1 MKLRSKYFL
10 AFAAVATLAC
20 LAIGVVQAVAEYRN
34 NVAHAGELQ
43 RAEERVVATRIA
55 SYLETIA
62 MQLDDVDALPWSSGL
77 LDQHD
82 RRSELHRLLKLNP
95 AIHELRFV
103 TPAGQERDFVSRLDP
118 DRESEQRPWPLS
130 PAYLREGRP
139 ALWYGPVYFR
149 EGSTP
154 YVSIVVR
161 SMQSSD
167 ALVAEVS
174 LRYVTDLI
182 ASIRIGANGRA
193 YVVDSANRLV
203 AHPNLSLVHRNMSL
217 SELPQ
222 VVSARAHSAEELTA
236 GFTQTARSLET
247 SGDVLTSSA
256 VIGAP
261 RWLIFVEQPLDEVM
275 APVRATIYRTGMV
288 LAILLLAGILVS
300 RYMALRLT
308 RPIVDLEKGASRIAA
323 GDLAVRVSGGGDEE
337 IRSLAVE
344 FNRMAETLHRSY
356 AELEDKVHMRTRDLA
371 DAAATM
377 RAQAQEVA
385 SLNDQLQLRLAE
397 VAAKK
402 DDAERANTAKTRF
415 LAAASHD
422 LRQPLQ
428 AVSLLVEV
436 LRSRITDPDASDLAD
451 KVQASVQAL
460 ETLFVSL
467 LDISRL
473 DAGAINPNIQEFRI
487 GSLLRVIEVNFL
499 PQAIAKNLKL
509 SVVHSDAVVRS
520 DPALLE
526 RVLSNLVSNAIR
538 YTPAGR
544 VLVGCRRRG
553 ERLRVL
559 VLDTGPGIPAR
570 FKQDIFEEFFQLA
583 NPERDRSQG
592 LGLGL
597 SIVKRTA
604 DILDHALIVESEVKR
619 GSTFGIEVPLIAG
632 RSRTSTNSGASK
644 ADPNRFSNT
653 FVLVI
658 DDDKESRFAIEALCR
673 QWGCHV
679 VSAASTS
686 SALQRL
692 EEHLRAPDLIIC
704 DYRLQGEEVGLRA
717 IERVRRTLEEPIPA
731 IVVTGDTSVTVDLSR
746 HELVALMFKPINAD
760 ALWREA
766 DRLLS
771 TAIAPDFTTL
781 PGDPPIPE
789 SAAPSFR
796 QR

>member
-1 MKLRSKYFL
+1 MKLRTKYFL
-10 AFAAVATLAC
+10 AFAGVATSAC
-20 LAIGVVQAVAEYRN
+20 LAIGIVQAVAEYRS

-77 LDQHD
+77 LDRND
-82 RRSELHRLLKLNP
+82 RRDELHRLLKLNP
-95 AIHELRFV
+95 AIYELRFV
-103 TPAGQERDFVSRLDP
+103 TPAGRERDFVSRIDV
-118 DRESEQRPWPLS
+118 DRESAERPWPLAAS
-130 PAYLREGRP
+130 YLREGRP
-139 ALWYGPVYFR
+139 PLWYGPVYFR

-154 YVSIVVR
+154 YVSIAVR
-161 SMQSSD
+161 SPQASD

-203 AHPNLSLVHRNMSL
+203 AHPNLSLVHRKMSL
-217 SELPQ
+217 EGLPQ
-222 VVSARAHSAEELTA
+222 VASARAA
-236 GFTQTARSLET
+236 GGLAAGVTQTAQSLET
-247 SGDVLTSSA
+247 SADVLTSSA
-256 VIGAP
+256 LIDAP

-275 APVRATIYRTGMV
+275 APVRASIYRT
-288 LAILLLAGILVS
+288 AALLAVLLVVGVLVS
-300 RYMALRLT
+300 RYVAVRLT
-308 RPIVDLEKGASRIAA
+308 RPIIDLEKGASRIAA
-323 GDLAVRVSGGGDEE
+323 GDLAVRVSDGGDDE
-337 IRSLAVE
+337 IHSLAVE
-344 FNRMAETLHRSY
+344 FNRMAENLGRSY
-356 AELEDKVHMRTRDLA
+356 SELEDKVRMRTRDLA
-371 DAAATM
+371 DAAATV
-377 RAQAQEVA
+377 RVQAQEVN
-385 SLNDQLQLRLAE
+385 SLNEQLQSRLAE

-402 DDAERANTAKTRF
+402 DEAERANTAKTRF

-436 LRSRITDPDASDLAD
+436 LRSRIFDPEASALAD

-460 ETLFVSL
+460 EMLFVSL

-473 DAGAINPNIQEFRI
+473 DAGAINPNVQQFRI
-487 GSLLRVIEVNFL
+487 ASLLHLIEVNFL
-499 PQAIAKNLKL
+499 PQAIAKGLKL
-509 SVVHSDAVVRS
+509 SVIHSSAVVRS

-538 YTPAGR
+538 YTSRGR
-544 VLVGCRRRG
+544 VVVGCRPRSDC
-553 ERLRVL
+553 LRIL
-559 VLDTGPGIPAR
+559 VTDTGPGIPSR
-570 FKQDIFEEFFQLA
+570 FQQDIFEEFFQLA

-604 DILDHALIVESEVKR
+604 AILDHPLIVESEVNR
-619 GSTFGIEVPLIAG
+619 GSTFGIEVPRVASALNASAVN
-632 RSRTSTNSGASK
+632 RFSRTNPT
-644 ADPNRFSNT
+644 RFSNT

-658 DDDKESRFAIEALCR
+658 DDDKASRFAIEALCR

-679 VSAASTS
+679 VSAASAGA
-686 SALQRL
+686 ALNML
-692 EEHLRAPDLIIC
+692 EEHLRAPELIIC
-704 DYRLQGEEVGLRA
+704 DYRLQGEETGPRA
-717 IERVRRTLEEPIPA
+717 IDKVRRALEERIPA
-731 IVVTGDTSVTVDLSR
+731 LVVTGDTSVTSRDLGR
-746 HELVALMFKPINAD
+746 HKEIALMFKPINAE

-771 TAIAPDFTTL
+771 T
-781 PGDPPIPE
+781 
-789 SAAPSFR
+789 PSLDR
-796 QR
+796 S